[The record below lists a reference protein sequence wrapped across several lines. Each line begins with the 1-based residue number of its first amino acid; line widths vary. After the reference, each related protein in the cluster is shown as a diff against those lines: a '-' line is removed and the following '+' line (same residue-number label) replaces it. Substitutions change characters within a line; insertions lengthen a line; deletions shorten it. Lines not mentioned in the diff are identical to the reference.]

1 MAFLGVKG
9 VIRTWHDESVT
20 LFLSDAVLYAALPL
34 GAVLW
39 AWRLFLRV
47 TGKQQTN
54 MAGAP

>member
-1 MAFLGVKG
+1 
-9 VIRTWHDESVT
+9 
-20 LFLSDAVLYAALPL
+20 VLYAALPL